1 MMFRLHFLNGLL
13 EGFFISIF
21 FLKHLEIRLNV
32 GIDVLFVAFKW
43 VIEHVNTQ
51 INLF

>member
-1 MMFRLHFLNGLL
+1 MMFRLDFLNGLL
-13 EGFFISIF
+13 EGFLISIF
-21 FLKHLEIRLNV
+21 FLKHLKIRLNIR
-32 GIDVLFVAFKW
+32 IDVLLVAFKW